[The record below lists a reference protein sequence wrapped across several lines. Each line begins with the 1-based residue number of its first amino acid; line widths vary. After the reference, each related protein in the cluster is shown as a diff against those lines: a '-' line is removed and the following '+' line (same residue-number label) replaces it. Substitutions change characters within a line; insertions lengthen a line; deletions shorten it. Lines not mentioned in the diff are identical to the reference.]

1 MNGKWN
7 ISRNLKNTNDKKKK
21 NKQEKN
27 IEWQTRGDRD
37 NLGKKIT
44 SF

>member
-7 ISRNLKNTNDKKKK
+7 ISRNLKNTNDKKKT
-21 NKQEKN
+21 KQEKD